1 MDDNK
6 EIKVVLV
13 GESQTGKTS
22 LLNCFKGEQFDENT
36 KATIGASCY
45 NLELEYKGNPLVFQ
59 IWDTAGDE
67 KYHSINRYF
76 YKDASVVII
85 VYDITSPYSF
95 DCIKDY
101 WIDEINN
108 KTNTNP
114 VCLIVA
120 NKSDLFANEAVSEK
134 EVREF
139 AENHN
144 AKFYSISCK
153 DGSGIKELINGMA
166 IEYMSRSK
174 EIKIDSENREKN
186 IVIDNKNFR
195 GGKDR
200 KKKKWC

>member
-1 MDDNK
+1 MSDKK

-22 LLNCFKGEQFDENT
+22 LLNCFKGEKFDENT
-36 KATIGASCY
+36 KSTLGASCY
-45 NLELEYKGNPLVFQ
+45 HLELEYKTQPMVFQ
-59 IWDTAGDE
+59 VWDTAGDE

-85 VYDITSPYSF
+85 VYDITNPLSF

-101 WIDEINN
+101 WIDEIKN

-120 NKSDLFANEAVSEK
+120 NKSDLFADEAVPEK
-134 EVREF
+134 DSRDF
-139 AENHN
+139 AEKHN
-144 AKFYSISCK
+144 AMFFSISCK

-166 IEYMSRSK
+166 SSYVSRSQD
-174 EIKIDSENREKN
+174 IKSDNGNEKS
-186 IVIDNKNFR
+186 IVIDNKSFIR
-195 GGKDR
+195 GNNIKES
-200 KKKKWC
+200 KCC

>member
-1 MDDNK
+1 MSDKK

-22 LLNCFKGEQFDENT
+22 LLNCFKGEQFNENT
-36 KATIGASCY
+36 KSTLGASCY
-45 NLELEYKGNPLVFQ
+45 NLELEYKKKPMVFQ
-59 IWDTAGDE
+59 VWDTAGDE

-85 VYDITSPYSF
+85 VYDITNPMSF

-101 WIDEINN
+101 WIEEIKH

-120 NKSDLFANEAVSEK
+120 NKSDLFADEQVPEK
-134 EVREF
+134 EARDF
-139 AENHN
+139 AEKHN
-144 AKFYSISCK
+144 ALFYSISCK

-166 IEYMSRSK
+166 SSYASRSK
-174 EIKIDSENREKN
+174 DIKRDKGNEKN
-186 IVIDNKNFR
+186 IVIDNRSFIR
-195 GGKDR
+195 GKD
-200 KKKKWC
+200 KKKSNCC